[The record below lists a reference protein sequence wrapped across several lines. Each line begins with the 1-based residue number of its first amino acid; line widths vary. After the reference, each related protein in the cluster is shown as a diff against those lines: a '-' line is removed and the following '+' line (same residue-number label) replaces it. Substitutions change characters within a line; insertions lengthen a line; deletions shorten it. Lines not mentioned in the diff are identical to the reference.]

1 MQTDPTTRF
10 TPRVEAYQR
19 YRPSYPPELLLLL
32 ERECGLRP
40 GNLVADVGS
49 GTGLL
54 SQLFLEYGS
63 ELFAIEPNA
72 AMRAAAEERLGG
84 NHRFHSVDG
93 RAEHTTLPGDSVDFI
108 TAGQAFHWFDPAAA
122 HREFRRILKPGGW
135 VALIWNERQDGLGFQ
150 ADYDAVIHDY
160 APEKNRIEESAIDV
174 VLGRHKWRLTELANR
189 QHLDLAGLQGR
200 LASSSYAPLP
210 GTPGFQPLM
219 DALADLFAKYQ
230 VDRKVT
236 LLYDTKVYVGQ
247 P

>member
-1 MQTDPTTRF
+1 M
-10 TPRVEAYQR
+10 
-19 YRPSYPPELLLLL
+19 LM

-40 GNLVADVGS
+40 SNSIADLGS

-63 ELFAIEPNA
+63 ELFAIEPNG
-72 AMRAAAEERLGG
+72 AMRAAAEALLGG
-84 NHRFHSVDG
+84 NPRFHSVDG
-93 RAEHTTLPGDSVDFI
+93 RAEDTTLPADSVDFV

-135 VALIWNERQDGLGFQ
+135 VALVWNERQEGPGFQ
-150 ADYDAVIHDY
+150 ADYEAVIHDY

-174 VLGRHKWRLTELANR
+174 VFGHHNWRLTELANR

-210 GTPGFQPLM
+210 GTPEFQPLM
-219 DALADLFAKYQ
+219 DALAGLFAKHQ
-230 VDRKVT
+230 VDGKVT
-236 LLYDTKVYVGQ
+236 LLYDAKVYLGQ

>member
-1 MQTDPTTRF
+1 MHTDSTTRF

-40 GNLVADVGS
+40 GNLIADVGS

-54 SQLFLEYGS
+54 SQLFLEYRA

-72 AMRAAAEERLGG
+72 AMRAAAEEALGG

-93 RAEHTTLPGDSVDFI
+93 RAEHTTLPTDSVDFV

-135 VALIWNERQDGLGFQ
+135 VALIWNERQEGPGFQ
-150 ADYDAVIHDY
+150 ADYDAVIRDY
-160 APEKNRIEESAIDV
+160 APERNRIDESAIDV
-174 VLGRHKWRLTELANR
+174 LFGHHSWRLTELANR
-189 QHLDLAGLQGR
+189 QRLDLAGLQGR
-200 LASSSYAPLP
+200 LTSSSYAPLP

-219 DALADLFAKYQ
+219 DALAGLFAKYQ
-230 VDRKVT
+230 VDGKVT